1 MSTVIT
7 VEQIIDKLPS
17 RFNPDQAGS
26 LEAVFQFTLS
36 DATPFYISIADRQC
50 TGHAGEHRDP
60 DITLHL
66 SEATLIRV
74 VTGEQDG
81 MSAFMKGQLRAEG
94 NVMLATRLSKLF
106 SGPRT

>member
-1 MSTVIT
+1 MSTSIT

-26 LEAVFQFTLS
+26 LCATFQFRLS
-36 DATPFYISIADRQC
+36 DAKPFYISIADQQC
-50 TGHAGEHRDP
+50 LGCPGEHQDP
-60 DITLHL
+60 DITLHMD
-66 SEATLIRV
+66 EATLIRV

-94 NVMLATRLSKLF
+94 NVMLATRLGKLF
-106 SGPRT
+106 SGGKS

>member
-1 MSTVIT
+1 MSTAIT
-7 VEQIIDKLPS
+7 VEQIIEKLPS
-17 RFNPDQAGS
+17 RFNPEQATG
-26 LEAVFQFTLS
+26 LKATFQFQLS
-36 DATPFYISIADRQC
+36 DAAPFYIAIADQQC
-50 TGHAGEHRDP
+50 TGQSGEHQDP

-66 SEATLIRV
+66 DEATLIRV

-106 SGPRT
+106 SGHKR

>member
-1 MSTVIT
+1 MNTHIT
-7 VEQIIDKLPS
+7 VAQIIEKLPS
-17 RFNPDQAGS
+17 RFNPEQAGS
-26 LEAVFQFTLS
+26 LNATFQFQLS
-36 DATPFYISIADRQC
+36 DATPFYISIVDQRC
-50 TGHAGEHRDP
+50 EGLSGEHQDP

-66 SEATLIRV
+66 DEATLIRV

-106 SGPRT
+106 SGRKS